1 MAVINSLVIDRGVLV
16 LRGWKLWPG
25 KGVGGITG
33 RRIFP
38 GRASWTG
45 LEIGFRE
52 IRIVRLAGRGE
63 EVAIEES
70 AAAALP
76 PELVQKGRL
85 EDPELAAD
93 MVLDALAGR
102 RLKGR
107 CVLALPG
114 EALLVR
120 FLDLPASLS
129 PAEMADAARW
139 TVLSDV
145 AELVP
150 DPVVDCQQTVR
161 AIVEGEDVNQVM
173 AVIISRPVLEG
184 YVELARALNL
194 RPLVAEPSFLSL
206 LRICRSALAGRG
218 KVNALLDIHRE
229 NSWLLVLEG
238 DELHFCRNIPAGAAG
253 LPELI
258 QEVQLAGEFY
268 TSVSRRRIEEILVA
282 GAPAGELEEV
292 AVSLEDGL
300 SLPVRREIL
309 SPFFSGWEDFCLW
322 GRAFGAALRGLW
334 NEDLGA

>member
-1 MAVINSLVIDRGVLV
+1 MV
-16 LRGWKLWPG
+16 LRGWKFWPG
-25 KGVGGITG
+25 KGAAAG
-33 RRIFP
+33 RGSFS

-63 EVAIEES
+63 EVAIEGS
-70 AAAALP
+70 ATAALP
-76 PELVQKGRL
+76 PGLVQKGRL

-93 MVLDALAGR
+93 MVRDTLAGR

-120 FLDLPASLS
+120 FLGLPAALS

-150 DPVVDCQQTVR
+150 DPVVDCQQTAR
-161 AIVEGEDVNQVM
+161 AVVEGEDVNQVM
-173 AVIISRPVLEG
+173 AVVISRPVLEG

-194 RPLVAEPSFLSL
+194 RPLAAEPSFLSL

-229 NSWLLVLEG
+229 NSWLLVLER
-238 DELHFCRNIPAGAAG
+238 DELHFCRNIPAGAAA

-268 TSVSRRRIEEILVA
+268 TSVSGRRIEEILIA
-282 GAPAGELEEV
+282 GASPGELEE
-292 AVSLEDGL
+292 AALSLEEGL

-309 SPFFSGWEDFCLW
+309 SPLFSGWEDFCRW
-322 GRAFGAALRGLW
+322 GRAYGAALRGLR
-334 NEDLGA
+334 NEDLGT